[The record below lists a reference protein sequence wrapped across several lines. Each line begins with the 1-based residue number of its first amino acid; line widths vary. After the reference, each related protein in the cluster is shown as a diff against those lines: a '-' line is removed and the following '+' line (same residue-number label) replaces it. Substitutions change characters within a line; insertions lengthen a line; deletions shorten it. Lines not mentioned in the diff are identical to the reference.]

1 MSRVLLC
8 GATGL
13 VGREVLRIALA
24 DPVVTQV
31 VAPTRRPLP
40 AHPGLLNPVVDFE
53 QLPADAAWWRADAAI
68 CALGTTRRDAGSA
81 AAFRRVDFDY
91 VLAFARLARAGGARA
106 FALTS
111 SLGADATSRYFYLR
125 TKGEVEQAV
134 QALGYPS
141 LTVVRPSLIG
151 GERERRRAL
160 EHLGMRLLQVLAPC
174 VPRRWR
180 IVPAERIARTL
191 LRSVLDAAPG
201 CTVISSEQ
209 LQSPD
214 MTGGKVRGES

>member
-1 MSRVLLC
+1 MFRLLLC

-13 VGREVLRIALA
+13 VGREVLRMALHDA
-24 DPVVTQV
+24 AITQV

-40 AHPGLLNPVVDFE
+40 PHPKLDNPVVDFE
-53 QLPADAAWWRADAAI
+53 RLPADAAWWQADAAI
-68 CALGTTRRDAGSA
+68 CTLGTTLRDAGSP

-91 VLAFARLARAGGARA
+91 VLACARLARDGGARA

-111 SLGADATSRYFYLR
+111 SLGADVASRYFYLR

-141 LTVVRPSLIG
+141 LTVLRPSLIG

-160 EHLGMRLLQVLAPC
+160 ERVGMRVLQALAPC
-174 VPRRWR
+174 LPRRYR
-180 IVPAERIARTL
+180 IVPAQRIARTL
-191 LRSVLDAAPG
+191 LRSAWEGTPG
-201 CTVISSEQ
+201 SVVISSEQ
-209 LQSPD
+209 LQSPED
-214 MTGGKVRGES
+214 R

>member
-13 VGREVLRIALA
+13 VGREVLRLALLDEA
-24 DPVVTQV
+24 VTRV

-40 AHPGLLNPVVDFE
+40 AHPKLENPVVDFG
-53 QLPADAAWWRADAAI
+53 QLPTQAAWWQADAAI
-68 CALGTTRRDAGSA
+68 CTLGTTLRDAGSP

-91 VLAFARLARAGGARA
+91 VLAFARLARAGGAHA

-111 SLGADATSRYFYLR
+111 SLGADPASRHLYLR

-134 QALGYPS
+134 QALDYPS

-151 GERERRRAL
+151 GERERRRPL
-160 EHLGMRLLQVLAPC
+160 EHLGMRVLQAMAWCL
-174 VPRRWR
+174 PRRYR
-180 IVPAERIARTL
+180 IAPAERIAQTL
-191 LRSVLDAAPG
+191 LQSALTSAPG
-201 CTVISSEQ
+201 CVVISSEA
-209 LQSPD
+209 LHSP
-214 MTGGKVRGES
+214 

>member
-13 VGREVLRIALA
+13 VGREVLRMALA
-24 DPVVTQV
+24 DATVTQV

-40 AHPGLLNPVVDFE
+40 PHPKLVNPVVDFE
-53 QLPADAAWWRADAAI
+53 QLPTDAAWWQADAAI
-68 CALGTTRRDAGSA
+68 CTLGTTLRDAGSP

-91 VLAFARLARAGGARA
+91 VLAFARLARAGGAQA

-111 SLGADATSRYFYLR
+111 SLGADAASRYFYLR

-141 LTVVRPSLIG
+141 LTVLRPSLIG
-151 GERERRRAL
+151 GERERRRL
-160 EHLGMRLLQVLAPC
+160 REHVGMRLLQALAPI

-180 IVPAERIARTL
+180 IVPAPRIAQAL
-191 LRSVLDAAPG
+191 LQSALAMTPG
-201 CTVISSEQ
+201 CAVISPEQ
-209 LQSPD
+209 LLSPA
-214 MTGGKVRGES
+214 